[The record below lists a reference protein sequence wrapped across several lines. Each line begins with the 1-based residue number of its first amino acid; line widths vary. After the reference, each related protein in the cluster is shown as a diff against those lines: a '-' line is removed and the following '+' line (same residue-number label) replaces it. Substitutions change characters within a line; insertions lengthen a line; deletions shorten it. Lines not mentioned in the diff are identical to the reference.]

1 MPIFM
6 DRHIVPGITL
16 KDATE
21 AHNLD
26 VAIQDDFDCKAITF
40 WLDEDRGCAFCL
52 IEAPNEQAVREL
64 HNEAHGLIP
73 HEIIEVDESLVMAF
87 LGRINEPELD
97 LGNIPD
103 GNTVFYDPAYRAILV
118 TQLAEA
124 ALIPSKFGKRE
135 GRELFNAYGKIIENA
150 FKTFQGR
157 EVHHSGDGYM
167 ASFAS
172 VSDAVNCA
180 SNIQNKFSSLN
191 SHSKSKLHAAIG
203 ISGGD
208 PVTGK
213 NALFGEAIELARR
226 LCYLSADR
234 GEILV
239 SSEVT
244 ERFGTNRLRIL
255 AESTTV
261 ETLSTAE
268 EHFLNRLMDVVEEVW
283 QRPGYTLEDICK
295 EVGISRSQ
303 LYRNITSLTGQSFV
317 DFVKEF
323 RLKRALDLIERD
335 MDSITQIAYSTGF
348 NNPSYFSK
356 CFKERYGMLPSEFA
370 KTVR

>member
-1 MPIFM
+1 M

-52 IEAPNEQAVREL
+52 IEAPDEQAVKEL

-87 LGRINEPELD
+87 LGRINEPEPEP
-97 LGNIPD
+97 GNVTD

-118 TQLAEA
+118 TRLAEA
-124 ALIPSKFGKRE
+124 ALIPSKFGKSR
-135 GRELFNAYGKIIENA
+135 GRDLFSAYGKIIENT
-150 FKTFQGR
+150 FKTFNGR

-180 SNIQNKFSSLN
+180 SDIQDQFFSLN
-191 SHSKSKLHAAIG
+191 FHSESKLHVAIG

-208 PVTGK
+208 PVNGK
-213 NALFGEAIELARR
+213 NALFGEAIELAQR
-226 LCYLSADR
+226 LCYLSAGR
-234 GEILV
+234 GEIMI

-244 ERFGTNRLRIL
+244 ERFGANRLRNL
-255 AESTTV
+255 AESATV
-261 ETLSTAE
+261 GTLSTAE
-268 EHFLNRLMDVVEEVW
+268 EQFLNRLMDVVEEVW
-283 QRPGYTLEDICK
+283 QHPGYTLEDICK
-295 EVGISRSQ
+295 KVGISRSQ
-303 LYRNITSLTGQSFV
+303 LYRNITSLTGQSFI

-323 RLKRALDLIERD
+323 RLKRALELIERD
-335 MDSITQIAYSTGF
+335 KDNITQVAYGTGF
-348 NNPSYFSK
+348 NNPSYFAK

-370 KTVR
+370 RTVQ

>member
-1 MPIFM
+1 MPIYM

-52 IEAPNEQAVREL
+52 IEAPNEHAVREL

-87 LGRINEPELD
+87 LGRINEPEPD
-97 LGNIPD
+97 PENITAGN
-103 GNTVFYDPAYRAILV
+103 NVLYDPAYRAILI

-124 ALIPSKFGKRE
+124 ALIPSKFGKNK
-135 GRELFNAYGKIIENA
+135 GRKIFNAYGKTIENA
-150 FKTFQGR
+150 FKAFQGR
-157 EVHHSGDGYM
+157 EVRHSGDGYM

-172 VSDAVNCA
+172 VSDAVHCA
-180 SNIQNKFSSLN
+180 ADIQKQFASLN
-191 SHSKSKLHAAIG
+191 RRSENKLHIAIG
-203 ISGGD
+203 IGGGD

-226 LCYLSADR
+226 LCYLSAGR
-234 GEILV
+234 GEIMV

-244 ERFGTNRLRIL
+244 ERFGTNRLRKL
-255 AESTTV
+255 AESTRV
-261 ETLSTAE
+261 EILSTAE

-283 QRPGYTLEDICK
+283 QHTGYTLEDICK
-295 EVGISRSQ
+295 KVGISRSQ
-303 LYRNITSLTGQSFV
+303 LYRNITSLTGKSFV

-323 RLKRALDLIERD
+323 RLKRALDLIE
-335 MDSITQIAYSTGF
+335 MEKESITQVAYSTGF

-356 CFKERYGMLPSEFA
+356 CFKKRFGMLPSEFA
-370 KTVR
+370 KIVR